1 MPLRSTVLRSLAAS
15 ASLLPATLAAQS
27 LRPSG
32 TGFSLSAAASLAQV
46 TTDLAGRDASSG
58 SATWRADVQYGV
70 TPRLALVGALSVRA
84 SAQAG
89 DALAVRSVDLG
100 VRYLARAGAAVRPFA
115 EAGFGVRRFS
125 TNTVGGVEVSAQNTG
140 PWAAAGVLALVQG
153 HWAVEG
159 AATYGAVRFENWRA
173 GGVAPVLQPV
183 NYREVGARL
192 GVRYFVRVR

>member
-1 MPLRSTVLRSLAAS
+1 MPFRPLVVLLAIAL
-15 ASLLPATLAAQS
+15 APLPATLAAQS

-46 TTDLAGRDASSG
+46 TTNLAGRNASSG
-58 SATWRADVQYGV
+58 STAWRTDVLYGV
-70 TPRLALVGALSVRA
+70 TPRLALMGALSRRDVE
-84 SAQAG
+84 QEG
-89 DALAVRSVDLG
+89 DAFAVRSVDLG
-100 VRYLARAGAAVRPFA
+100 FRYLARAGAAARPFA

-125 TNTVGGVEVSAQNTG
+125 TNTVEGGEVTAQNTG

-173 GGVAPVLQPV
+173 GGGAPVLQPV
-183 NYREVGARL
+183 NYREVGVRL